1 MNDRRIKNE
10 ITIGKMAEYRKIL
23 GELKPG
29 VIVEVYDNAPMQPR
43 WLPYEVVNW
52 EPIRESC
59 DGRSVLF
66 TAINLNRKAIN
77 GDASPCP
84 MSVKYEFLRI
94 KKGGE

>member
-29 VIVEVYDNAPMQPR
+29 VIVEVYDNAPSQPR
-43 WLPYEVVNW
+43 WIPYEVVNW

-66 TAINLNRKAIN
+66 TAINLNRNAIN
-77 GDASPCP
+77 GDVSPCP

>member
-29 VIVEVYDNAPMQPR
+29 VVVEVYDNAPMQPR

-66 TAINLNRKAIN
+66 TAIDLARKGN
-77 GDASPCP
+77 CGDTRPSP